1 MIKCVYLRVGG
12 KCKEPL
18 NSIHMKYK
26 KANLADWPKSL
37 DITHIND
44 QFGSPAWI
52 ISEKQLIY
60 NVNAYSKFTEDSG
73 RIFYPVKTNPSLTV
87 LQVLA
92 KLGVGADCASQLE
105 INLALLAGIKLQ
117 NISYNTPVQD
127 IKICKSLLILG
138 GNVVMDDVNAIIELQ
153 NSLTNISFTG
163 KLFLRLN
170 LPEYIGYATQNENQ
184 ELMAHGHK
192 SSKFGIPV
200 EDLDNHLKL
209 ITIPISGLHVHVG
222 TQMDN
227 MKSFEHAIISLNNL
241 ADNLMTSGHIITD
254 INLGGGLGI
263 PFESSQDFPS
273 LETWCYSMTSYKKEN
288 LNYSVEPGHALI
300 GNAITLL
307 TTIQAIKES
316 RGKKWAIIDVGTD
329 QLTKITLLKWP
340 HRILDQS
347 GHELEVGND
356 AVAGPLCFA
365 GDVLKEN
372 INAGGLKRGA
382 PLLITEAGAYTFSLS
397 NKFNG
402 RTAPKW
408 LLLNSN
414 NDLLETME
422 KESIYD
428 ELHHSKYDWNSTDDS
443 VSSQAI
449 DLKLI
454 KNISSKYLFKT
465 CEADSFEYVEVTYES
480 QYHYRFTVLTNSIVD
495 FISMPFAIRIFGDA
509 SIISILH
516 SKGIQEKINPVW
528 GRKLSMDFYEQ
539 LPSNQKFEFTIL
551 LSNPI
556 EKETQCVIVAR
567 FKSSCKKCSGSIIIS
582 YEK

>member
-1 MIKCVYLRVGG
+1 
-12 KCKEPL
+12 
-18 NSIHMKYK
+18 MKYK

-37 DITHIND
+37 DIIHIND

-60 NVNAYSKFTEDSG
+60 NINAYSKFTEDRG

-127 IKICKSLLILG
+127 IKICKSLLISG
-138 GNVVMDDVNAIIELQ
+138 GNVVMDDVNAIFELQ

-200 EDLDNHLKL
+200 EDLDNYLKL

-241 ADNLMTSGHIITD
+241 SDNLMTSGHIITD

-273 LETWCYSMTSYKKEN
+273 LETWCYNMTSYKKEN
-288 LNYSVEPGHALI
+288 LSYSVEPGHALI
-300 GNAITLL
+300 GNAVTLL
-307 TTIQAIKES
+307 TTIQTIKES

-372 INAGGLKRGA
+372 INADVLKRGD
-382 PLLITEAGAYTFSLS
+382 PLLITEVGAYTFSLS

-443 VSSQAI
+443 VCSQAI

-454 KNISSKYLFKT
+454 KNISSKYLFQT
-465 CEADSFEYVEVTYES
+465 CEADSLEYVEVTYES
-480 QYHYRFTVLTNSIVD
+480 QNHYRFIVLTNSIVD

-567 FKSSCKKCSGSIIIS
+567 FKSSCNKCSGSIIIS

>member
-1 MIKCVYLRVGG
+1 
-12 KCKEPL
+12 
-18 NSIHMKYK
+18 
-26 KANLADWPKSL
+26 
-37 DITHIND
+37 
-44 QFGSPAWI
+44 
-52 ISEKQLIY
+52 
-60 NVNAYSKFTEDSG
+60 
-73 RIFYPVKTNPSLTV
+73 
-87 LQVLA
+87 
-92 KLGVGADCASQLE
+92 
-105 INLALLAGIKLQ
+105 
-117 NISYNTPVQD
+117 
-127 IKICKSLLILG
+127 
-138 GNVVMDDVNAIIELQ
+138 
-153 NSLTNISFTG
+153 
-163 KLFLRLN
+163 
-170 LPEYIGYATQNENQ
+170 
-184 ELMAHGHK
+184 
-192 SSKFGIPV
+192 
-200 EDLDNHLKL
+200 
-209 ITIPISGLHVHVG
+209 
-222 TQMDN
+222 
-227 MKSFEHAIISLNNL
+227 
-241 ADNLMTSGHIITD
+241 
-254 INLGGGLGI
+254 
-263 PFESSQDFPS
+263 
-273 LETWCYSMTSYKKEN
+273 MTSYKKEN
-288 LNYSVEPGHALI
+288 LSYSVEPGHALV
-300 GNAITLL
+300 GNAVTLL
-307 TTIQAIKES
+307 TTIQTIKES
-316 RGKKWAIIDVGTD
+316 RGKKWVIIDVGTD

-372 INAGGLKRGA
+372 INAGGLKRGD
-382 PLLITEAGAYTFSLS
+382 PLLITEVGAYTFSLS

-422 KESIYD
+422 KESSYD
-428 ELHHSKYDWNSTDDS
+428 ELHHSKYDWNSADDS

-480 QYHYRFTVLTNSIVD
+480 QHHYRFTVLTNSIVD

-516 SKGIQEKINPVW
+516 SKGIQEKKNPVW

-551 LSNPI
+551 LSSPI
-556 EKETQCVIVAR
+556 EKETQCLIVAR

>member
-1 MIKCVYLRVGG
+1 M
-12 KCKEPL
+12 
-18 NSIHMKYK
+18 NMKYK

-37 DITHIND
+37 DINYINE
-44 QFGSPAWI
+44 QFSSPAWI
-52 ISEKQLIY
+52 ISEKQLVD
-60 NVNAYSKFTEDSG
+60 NVNAYSKFTEYNG

-127 IKICKSLLILG
+127 IKICKSLLISG

-153 NSLTNISFTG
+153 NSLTTISFTG
-163 KLFLRLN
+163 KLFLRVN

-209 ITIPISGLHVHVG
+209 ITVPISGLHVHVG

-227 MKSFEHAIISLNNL
+227 IKSFEHAIRSLNDLAENL
-241 ADNLMTSGHIITD
+241 KTLGHLITD

-263 PFESSQDFPS
+263 PFDSNQDFPS
-273 LETWCYSMTSYKKEN
+273 LEAWCYNMTPLKKEHI
-288 LNYSVEPGHALI
+288 NYSVEPGHAII
-300 GNAITLL
+300 GNAVSLL
-307 TTIQAIKES
+307 TTVQTVKES
-316 RGKKWAIIDVGTD
+316 RGKKWVIVDVGTD
-329 QLTKITLLKWP
+329 QLAKVTLLKWP
-340 HRILDQS
+340 HRILNHS
-347 GHELEVGND
+347 GQELQAGND
-356 AVAGPLCFA
+356 AIAGPLCFA
-365 GDVLKEN
+365 GDTLKEN
-372 INAGGLKRGA
+372 INSGGLKKGD

-414 NDLLETME
+414 NDLLETMQ

-428 ELHHSKYDWNSTDDS
+428 ELHHSRYDWNCTHDF
-443 VSSQAI
+443 VNSQAI

-465 CEADSFEYVEVTYES
+465 CETDSFEYVAVTYES

-516 SKGIQEKINPVW
+516 SEGIQEKKNPVW
-528 GRKLSMDFYEQ
+528 GRKLSMDSYDK

-567 FKSSCKKCSGSIIIS
+567 FKSSCKKCSGSLIIS